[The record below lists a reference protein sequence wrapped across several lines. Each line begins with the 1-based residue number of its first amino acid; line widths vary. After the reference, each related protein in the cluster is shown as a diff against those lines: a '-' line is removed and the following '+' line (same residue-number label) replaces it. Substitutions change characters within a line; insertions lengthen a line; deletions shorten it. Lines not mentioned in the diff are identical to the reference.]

1 MTVTITFPKLLSNRL
16 QQEARRLQIPVEE
29 LATNLLSEALLKE
42 PFDLPA
48 PAEDEGLPGLEE
60 IVARIKQLPRDP
72 ESFHAGEKANDPE
85 YLAWL
90 LANPPKDTLT
100 FEEWEQFWPQFE
112 QELKAIDRADDIREG
127 RP

>member
-16 QQEARRLQIPVEE
+16 KQEAKRLQVPVDE
-29 LATNLLSEALLKE
+29 LATNLLSEALLNE
-42 PFDLPA
+42 PTDLPVL
-48 PAEDEGLPGLEE
+48 AEDEDLPSLEE
-60 IVARIKQLPRDP
+60 IVATIKQLPRDP
-72 ESFHAGEKANDPE
+72 ESFHPGEKANDPE

-100 FEEWEQFWPQFE
+100 FEEWEQFWLQFE

-127 RP
+127 RL